1 MIGIIVKVLATAG
14 TLLLLAYYLPGIE
27 VSGIY
32 IAVIAAVILGVLNLI
47 VRPILFV
54 LTLPIT
60 LLSFGLFTF
69 ILNALLFWF
78 ATTFIEGFTV
88 SGFVP
93 AFIGALTITLVHW
106 ILDRIF

>member
-1 MIGIIVKVLATAG
+1 MLGIIIKVLATAG
-14 TLLLLAYYLPGIE
+14 TLLLLESYLPGIE

-47 VRPILFV
+47 VRPVLFV

-69 ILNALLFWF
+69 VLNALLFWF

-93 AFIGALTITLVHW
+93 AFIGALAITLVHW